1 MWRPKAVSFTPEE
14 KVVDKTPQKVE
25 RQVIG
30 ILPHSRADAI
40 PSIHSQTTH
49 PAASCNNKCSSSLLT
64 ASYGSLGRLE
74 VTCPR
79 TSYIQLP
86 PPPMPSLRSMVC
98 RNRAHQS
105 IQTPSSD
112 APPKPNPHGL
122 PSAPSEVE
130 TTLKRDAS
138 CTSLGHPKVGHPD
151 LTIRK
156 CETAMGL
163 SSLAI
168 EDPPQKVNPTQCSAK
183 VALGYLSQNGR
194 GTQSNKHV
202 PRKDKECKR
211 PFVSSRNL
219 IAREISASTRNLLLP
234 LRREFSASCTS
245 TNSSSFSPS
254 ATSPLLLLQASGQGS
269 GILEHSSETEGPM
282 KPINR
287 LRVSCS
293 RCSSLVSLSAS
304 RLSLGVTPVLPTVK
318 AVSQEEDG
326 DDEETGSISKVDVKD
341 NAEDRNES
349 CNNIGLTMSMDR
361 SDSGSSLEVPSSLSL
376 CKLCLTENVP
386 GSLVVKIQHC
396 GCLFCQDCMSS
407 YVAFE
412 IQEGAY
418 DISCPDA
425 QCPAQ
430 GALTIAEIER
440 LVGSDLT
447 QKHHRFRLNKE
458 VDLDINRTWCPVAGC
473 ETVCTIHAP
482 ASDSSPLS
490 TPCQPWEVSK
500 ATPAAFCMC
509 PPQRVVCPTCNYDF
523 CSACR
528 RPSHVGMSCD
538 VAAQLWRGHWGATN
552 QGAQLLLPP
561 GVPPDSE
568 LIKCCPMCSVPI
580 EKDEGCA
587 QMMCKRCKHV
597 FCWYCLTSLDDDFL
611 LRHYDKGPC
620 KNKLGHSRASVIWH
634 RAQVI
639 GIFAGF
645 GILLLVASPLLLLAA
660 PCILCCKC
668 RVCSGG
674 GGGGGSGEK
683 LEEEDE
689 EDGGGGESIGIVAGK
704 VAARSIKAN
713 APVSDPP
720 EMSREH
726 S

>member
-14 KVVDKTPQKVE
+14 KVVDKVPQRVE
-25 RQVIG
+25 RPVLG
-30 ILPHSRADAI
+30 ILPHSRADTI
-40 PSIHSQTTH
+40 PPIHNQPSQT
-49 PAASCNNKCSSSLLT
+49 ASCNNKCSSVLT

-79 TSYIQLP
+79 SSYIQLP
-86 PPPMPSLRSMVC
+86 PPPMPSFRSMVC
-98 RNRAHQS
+98 RNRAQQS
-105 IQTPSSD
+105 KTTV
-112 APPKPNPHGL
+112 AE
-122 PSAPSEVE
+122 APSNKQNGIPCVRGEVE
-130 TTLKRDAS
+130 ASLKRDVS
-138 CTSLGHPKVGHPD
+138 CSSLGHPKVGHPD

-163 SSLAI
+163 SSLAV
-168 EDPPQKVNPTQCSAK
+168 EDPVQKPNPAQCSTK
-183 VALGYLSQNGR
+183 MALGCLNQNGR
-194 GTQSNKHV
+194 SI
-202 PRKDKECKR
+202 PPSRIASRKEKECKR

-219 IAREISASTRNLLLP
+219 ISASTRNLLLP
-234 LRREFSASCTS
+234 LRKEFSASCTS

-254 ATSPLLLLQASGQGS
+254 ATSPLLHLQNSGHGS
-269 GILEHSSETEGPM
+269 GMLEHSGDTEGPM
-282 KPINR
+282 KPVNR

-304 RLSLGVTPVLPTVK
+304 RLSLGVTSVLPTVQ
-318 AVSQEEDG
+318 AVAQEED
-326 DDEETGSISKVDVKD
+326 ETGEDKISLAKVEMKD
-341 NAEDRNES
+341 IPEDKSES
-349 CNNIGLTMSMDR
+349 CNNVGLTMSMDR
-361 SDSGSSLEVPSSLSL
+361 SDSDISLEVPSSLSL
-376 CKLCLTENVP
+376 CKLCLTENVT
-386 GSLVVKIQHC
+386 GSMVVKIQQC

-430 GALTIAEIER
+430 GALSMVEIEH
-440 LVGSDLT
+440 LVGPDLT
-447 QKHHRFRLNKE
+447 EKHHRFRLNKE
-458 VDLDINRTWCPVAGC
+458 VDLDVNRTWCPVAGC
-473 ETVCTIHAP
+473 ETVCTIHP
-482 ASDSSPLS
+482 PPNDSSPVT
-490 TPCQPWEVSK
+490 TPCQPWEMGKS
-500 ATPAAFCMC
+500 PNGFCMC
-509 PPQRVVCPTCNYDF
+509 PPQRVVCPTCSFDF
-523 CSACR
+523 CSACKK
-528 RPSHVGMSCD
+528 PSHVGMSCD
-538 VAAQLWRGHWGATN
+538 VAAQLWRGRWGTSN
-552 QGAQLLLPP
+552 QVAQLLLPP
-561 GVPPDSE
+561 GVPLDSD

-597 FCWYCLTSLDDDFL
+597 FCWYCLASLDDDFL

-674 GGGGGSGEK
+674 GGGVNGEK
-683 LEEEDE
+683 LEEEE
-689 EDGGGGESIGIVAGK
+689 EEEGGGESIGIVAGK

-713 APVSDPP
+713 ATVSDTT
-720 EMSREH
+720 EMPRE
-726 S
+726 SS